1 VARSV
6 VEVCVNLALRWYEED
21 KRNASWLCWWKT
33 GGRSVQV
40 SRQRHALSVIYYPNL
55 INARALKQSPTHREM
70 LSSLR
75 QLASTKHGGVPS
87 HLSSSITCIT
97 SLT

>member
-1 VARSV
+1 MLPGCA
-6 VEVCVNLALRWYEED
+6 
-21 KRNASWLCWWKT
+21 
-33 GGRSVQV
+33 GGRQEEEVFKC
-40 SRQRHALSVIYYPNL
+40 RQRHALSVIYYPNL

-87 HLSSSITCIT
+87 HLSSSVTCIT